1 MKSICHTLS
10 TTQNLGKNTNLVGNK
25 RSHPVKNLL
34 IVDTK
39 VENSDSLAKGAT
51 EGTEV
56 FMLDPTLDGVKQIT
70 RILANWRDLESLQIV
85 SHGQEGRLQVG
96 SIELNSNNIESYSDL
111 LQQWGKSLS
120 ERGDILLLGCSIA
133 AGKSGQAF
141 LGRLSEIT
149 GADIAASDDL
159 TGSAALGG
167 DWELEFAIGQIEA
180 SIAIDRQ
187 VQQEYSGILGTLVS
201 ETFKNDTVIGPWIY
215 RGTNGALYDPTI
227 PITRQMVPGIT
238 GGTISGVIPALGGD
252 TPGNGV
258 LRLTPSV
265 RRQEAF
271 VLYDKAIPATEGL
284 KVTFD
289 FFAYNTV
296 AAEDGTLFGADGIS
310 FFLVDGTATPT
321 KAGGFGGSL
330 GYAQNTSST
339 PVSAGIS
346 GGYLGVGL
354 DEFGNFSN
362 PTAGRVGG
370 TGFSPDSVG
379 IRGSEKNS
387 YQFLTNA
394 SIAIGIDNKDTTIRS
409 AAKRSVQITLF
420 PVRSATPNRLTVGFD
435 LNGNGVFEPGETV
448 IDIPDLKAVNGEVPS
463 TLKFGFAAATGGN
476 TNIHEL
482 NNVIVESINELTLT
496 ADLSVVKTG
505 PVSAKAGET
514 VTYTIAT
521 VNKGPYAAEGVTI
534 TDSIIPG
541 LTGVTASDGG
551 IYDAVTG
558 IVTFPTVAIDNG
570 ATITRTVGIVVPG
583 TLSAISNTARSSAV
597 TMDPDLS
604 NNNGTD
610 SKAKVSTTIG
620 AVADLVTTKSGS
632 TSSRAGETVTYTIA
646 TVNKG
651 PSPAA
656 GVTITDS
663 IIPGLTGVTASDG
676 GTYDAVT
683 GIVTWKPVAIDNG
696 ATITRTVG
704 VVVPPTLSA
713 ISNTARSSAV
723 TTDPDLSNNNGTD
736 PKAKVSTT
744 IGAVADLVTTK
755 SGSTSSR
762 AGETVTYTI
771 ATVNKGPS
779 PAAGV
784 TITDSIIPGL
794 TGVTASDGG
803 TYDAVTGIV
812 TWKPVAIDN
821 GATITRTVGVVVPP
835 TLSAISNTARSSAVT
850 TDPDLSNNNGTDPK
864 AKVSTT
870 IGAVAD
876 LVTTKSG
883 STSSRAGETVTYTIA
898 TVNKGP
904 SPAAGVTITDSII
917 PGLTGVTASDGGTY
931 DAVTGIVTWKPVAI
945 DNGATITRTVG
956 VVLPAT
962 LSAISNTARSSAV
975 TTDPDLSNNN
985 GTDSKAKVSTTIGAV
1000 ADLVTTKS
1008 GSTSS
1013 QAGETVTYTIATVN
1027 KGPSPAAGVT
1037 ITDSII
1043 PGLTGVTASDGGTY
1057 DAVTGI
1063 VTWKPVAINN
1073 GATVTR
1079 TVGIVVPGT
1088 LSAISNTA
1096 RSSAVTTDPDLSNN
1110 NGTDPKAKVSTTIGA
1125 VADLVTTKSGVTSAS
1140 PGQSVTYTI
1149 TTGNIGPSDA
1159 SNVVISDSIVPG
1171 LRGVVVSNEGTY
1183 DPVSGL
1189 VNFPAIAKVSR
1200 GETITRTV
1208 SLVVPDSGSIS
1219 NVASSKSTTA
1229 DLNLSNN
1236 DGSSATAKVT
1246 TSVVAG
1252 PTIPT
1257 ADLVTTK
1264 TGLTSAT
1271 VGSSV
1276 TYTINTLNKGPDA
1289 AVGVAIADSIVPGLT
1304 TVKVSDNG
1312 TYDPVSGIVTFPAI
1326 SSLPSGEN
1334 VNRFVT
1340 LVVPGTGIKN
1350 TASSRSTTTDPNLN
1364 NNNGS
1369 EPNATVITTVIPTA
1383 PTNQSP
1389 IADKNTTIILPKNT
1403 IAIGGL
1409 GGTDPDGTVVSFTVN
1424 TLPPTNQGVLFLG
1437 NPDRGGVPVSAGQ
1450 VLTPD
1455 QISQLFFQSAGTFT
1469 GATFSYSSQDDRGS
1483 SSQAAVVSLALPKF
1497 NEPPVAVNTNTAVT
1511 PNAVVKLAGLGAKDV
1526 DDAIASYTIDTLP
1539 VNSQGI
1545 LFLGDPAKGGVAITA
1560 GQVLN
1565 PDQINQLFFQATG
1578 TFAGAS
1584 LTYSAKDSRGAL
1596 NLTPAT
1602 ASLFLPVVNQ
1612 PPVTNNSSVS
1622 LLPETTVKIPG
1633 LGGKDPDGEIVSY
1646 TVNTVLPPKEGTLFL
1661 GDPTQGGVA
1670 IASNQV
1676 LTPSQITEVFVQ
1688 SSSSFTGAVV
1698 TYTAK
1703 DNTGDI
1709 SPTVGIVSTTLPQI
1723 TPTPAPVP
1731 APTPTPTPAPAP
1743 VPEPVPI
1750 TTPTPVPEPVP
1761 ITTPTPAPEPAPI
1774 TTPTP
1779 APITT
1784 PTPAPITTPTP
1795 TPIST
1800 PTPAPT
1806 PTSTSTIMVAPVS
1819 EPDTG
1824 CGCQPLPVLPG
1835 ITFSQAQPAPILNF
1849 DSNAAESIDINNTV
1863 LGTAGNDYLTGS
1875 DANEMFVAALGD
1887 DTVLGEGGSDIVFGD
1902 RQQDFIA
1909 AGWGND
1915 IVYAGKESDIVF
1927 GGKNAD
1933 RIFGDRSSDTLYGD
1947 RGPDT
1952 IVGDN
1957 GNSVDLTGNDGD
1969 LIFGGEGADAIAG
1982 NQGKDTV
1989 YGGKGADI
1997 VYGGME
2003 NDVIWGDRGAD
2014 TLLGDNGDD
2023 SLFGGVLNALAKDSE
2038 GRDWLFGGDGNDLL
2052 NGQDND
2058 DTLLGGGGRDLV
2070 FGGKGG
2076 DRIFGEG
2083 DSDTLYGGLGSDTI
2097 LGDYGKAVDSTIT
2110 TSEGDLIFGN
2120 DNDDIIGG
2128 GSGNDTLLAG
2138 KGNDLVYGGKDA
2150 DIIWGELGADTLVG
2164 DDGDDSL
2171 YGGLQ
2176 NPLVSDVDGRDLLFG
2191 GDGNDF
2197 LDGGDSSDSLDGGFG
2212 NDFVRG
2218 GNDDDLVDGNA
2229 GDDLIYGDNGSDIL
2243 CGDDGN
2249 DTIFGDGGDN
2259 GKSVGAIGQ
2268 QDCINGGSGDDLLY
2282 GNEGQDTLNGDGG
2295 NDTLYGGKDNDILNG
2310 GAGDDW
2316 LRGDGGDDTLIGGV
2330 GGDRFMLSANS
2341 GIDTVLNFEVGI
2353 DKFALTGGLSF
2364 SQLQVA
2370 QTGNEFLLQLA
2381 GTNQVLAKVIGANS
2395 LITAAD
2401 FLAV

>member
-1 MKSICHTLS
+1 MKSIYPTLS
-10 TTQNLGKNTNLVGNK
+10 TTKNLGKNTNLVGNK

-34 IVDTK
+34 IVDRR

-56 FMLDPTLDGVKQIT
+56 FMLDPHLDGVKQIT

-96 SIELNSNNIESYSDL
+96 SMELNSNNIESYSHL

-120 ERGDILLLGCSIA
+120 EKGDILLLGCSIA

-201 ETFKNDTVIGPWIY
+201 ETFKNDTIIGPWIY

-258 LRLTPSV
+258 LRLTPSI

-289 FFAYNTV
+289 FFAYGTV
-296 AAEDGTLFGADGIS
+296 AAENGTLFGADGIS

-330 GYAQNTSST
+330 GYAQNISST
-339 PVSAGIS
+339 PVSTGIS

-420 PVRSATPNRLTVGFD
+420 PVRSATPNRLSVAFD
-435 LNGNGVFEPGETV
+435 LNGDGVFDAGETV
-448 IDIPDLKAVNGEVPS
+448 IDIPDLKAINGEVPS

-514 VTYTIAT
+514 VSYTIAT
-521 VNKGPYAAEGVTI
+521 ANKGPSPAAGVTI

-551 IYDAVTG
+551 TYDAVTG
-558 IVTFPTVAIDNG
+558 IVTWKPVAIDNG
-570 ATITRTVGIVVPG
+570 ATVTRTVGIVVPG

-597 TMDPDLS
+597 TTDPDLS

-610 SKAKVSTTIG
+610 PKAKVSTTIG
-620 AVADLVTTKSGS
+620 AVADLVTTKTGS
-632 TSSRAGETVTYTIA
+632 TSSQAGETVTYTIA
-646 TVNKG
+646 TANKG

-723 TTDPDLSNNNGTD
+723 TMDPDLSNNNGTD

-755 SGSTSSR
+755 SGSTSSQ

-771 ATVNKGPS
+771 ATANKGPS

-821 GATITRTVGVVVPP
+821 GATI
-835 TLSAISNTARSSAVT
+835 
-850 TDPDLSNNNGTDPK
+850 
-864 AKVSTT
+864 
-870 IGAVAD
+870 
-876 LVTTKSG
+876 
-883 STSSRAGETVTYTIA
+883 
-898 TVNKGP
+898 
-904 SPAAGVTITDSII
+904 
-917 PGLTGVTASDGGTY
+917 
-931 DAVTGIVTWKPVAI
+931 
-945 DNGATITRTVG
+945 
-956 VVLPAT
+956 
-962 LSAISNTARSSAV
+962 
-975 TTDPDLSNNN
+975 
-985 GTDSKAKVSTTIGAV
+985 
-1000 ADLVTTKS
+1000 
-1008 GSTSS
+1008 
-1013 QAGETVTYTIATVN
+1013 
-1027 KGPSPAAGVT
+1027 
-1037 ITDSII
+1037 
-1043 PGLTGVTASDGGTY
+1043 
-1057 DAVTGI
+1057 
-1063 VTWKPVAINN
+1063 
-1073 GATVTR
+1073 TR

-1276 TYTINTLNKGPDA
+1276 TYTINTSNKGPDA

-1304 TVKVSDNG
+1304 GVKVSDNG

-1340 LVVPGTGIKN
+1340 LVVPETGIKN

-1369 EPNATVITTVIPTA
+1369 EPNATVITTLTPTA

-1424 TLPPTNQGVLFLG
+1424 TLPPSNQGVLFLG

-1469 GATFSYSSQDDRGS
+1469 GASFSYSSNDDRGS
-1483 SSQAAVVSLALPKF
+1483 SSEAAVVSLALPKF

-1526 DDAIASYTIDTLP
+1526 DDTIASYTIDTLP
-1539 VNSQGI
+1539 LNSQGI
-1545 LFLGDPAKGGVAITA
+1545 LFLGDPAQGGVAITA

-1584 LTYSAKDSRGAL
+1584 LTYSAKDSRGAIG
-1596 NLTPAT
+1596 LTSAT

-1622 LLPETTVKIPG
+1622 LLPETTVKVPG

-1670 IASNQV
+1670 IASSQV

-1688 SSSSFTGAVV
+1688 SSSGFTGAVV

-1731 APTPTPTPAPAP
+1731 APTPTATPAPAP
-1743 VPEPVPI
+1743 VPAPVPI
-1750 TTPTPVPEPVP
+1750 TTPTPVSEPVP

-1784 PTPAPITTPTP
+1784 PTPAPVPITTPTP
-1795 TPIST
+1795 APVPT

-1835 ITFSQAQPAPILNF
+1835 ITFTQPQPAPILNF

-1875 DANEMFVAALGD
+1875 DANEMFVAVLGD

-1902 RQQDFIA
+1902 REQDFIA

-1957 GNSVDLTGNDGD
+1957 GNSLDLTENDGD

-1997 VYGGME
+1997 AYGGIE

-2023 SLFGGVLNALAKDSE
+2023 SLFGGVLNALAKDSQ
-2038 GRDWLFGGDGNDLL
+2038 GQDWLFGGDGNDLL

-2058 DTLLGGGGRDLV
+2058 DTLLGGNGRDLV

-2083 DSDTLYGGLGSDTI
+2083 DADTLYGGLGSDTI
-2097 LGDYGKAVDSTIT
+2097 LGDYGKAVDSTIA

-2282 GNEGQDTLNGDGG
+2282 GNEGQDILNGDDG
-2295 NDTLYGGKDNDILNG
+2295 NDTLYGGKDSDILNG

-2316 LRGDGGDDTLIGGV
+2316 LCGDGGDDTLIGGV

-2341 GIDTVLNFEVGI
+2341 GIDTVLNFEVGV

-2370 QTGNEFLLQLA
+2370 QTGNEFLLQLS

-2401 FLAV
+2401 FLSV

>member
-1 MKSICHTLS
+1 MKSICRTLS

-56 FMLDPTLDGVKQIT
+56 FMLDPHLDGVKQIT

-201 ETFKNDTVIGPWIY
+201 ETFKNHTVIGPWIY
-215 RGTNGALYDPTI
+215 RGTNGTLYDPTI

-521 VNKGPYAAEGVTI
+521 VNKGPYAAAGVTI

-551 IYDAVTG
+551 TYDAVTG
-558 IVTFPTVAIDNG
+558 IVTWKPVAIDNG
-570 ATITRTVGIVVPG
+570 ATITRTVGVVLPA

-597 TMDPDLS
+597 TTDPDLS

-610 SKAKVSTTIG
+610 PKAKVSTTIG
-620 AVADLVTTKSGS
+620 AVADLITTKSGS

-821 GATITRTVGVVVPP
+821 GATITRTVGVVVPG

-850 TDPDLSNNNGTDPK
+850 MDPDLSNNNGTDSK

-956 VVLPAT
+956 
-962 LSAISNTARSSAV
+962 
-975 TTDPDLSNNN
+975 
-985 GTDSKAKVSTTIGAV
+985 
-1000 ADLVTTKS
+1000 
-1008 GSTSS
+1008 
-1013 QAGETVTYTIATVN
+1013 
-1027 KGPSPAAGVT
+1027 
-1037 ITDSII
+1037 
-1043 PGLTGVTASDGGTY
+1043 
-1057 DAVTGI
+1057 
-1063 VTWKPVAINN
+1063 
-1073 GATVTR
+1073 
-1079 TVGIVVPGT
+1079 IVVPPT

-1304 TVKVSDNG
+1304 GVKVSDEG

-1795 TPIST
+1795 APVPIT
-1800 PTPAPT
+1800 TPAPT

-2058 DTLLGGGGRDLV
+2058 DTLVGGNGRDLV

-2341 GIDTVLNFEVGI
+2341 GIDTVLNFEVGV

>member
-1 MKSICHTLS
+1 MKSIYTTLS

-56 FMLDPTLDGVKQIT
+56 FMLDPHLDGVKQIT

-167 DWELEFAIGQIEA
+167 DWELEFAIGNIEA

-215 RGTNGALYDPTI
+215 RGTNGTLYDPTI

-521 VNKGPYAAEGVTI
+521 ANKGPYPAE
-534 TDSIIPG
+534 
-541 LTGVTASDGG
+541 
-551 IYDAVTG
+551 
-558 IVTFPTVAIDNG
+558 
-570 ATITRTVGIVVPG
+570 
-583 TLSAISNTARSSAV
+583 
-597 TMDPDLS
+597 
-604 NNNGTD
+604 
-610 SKAKVSTTIG
+610 
-620 AVADLVTTKSGS
+620 
-632 TSSRAGETVTYTIA
+632 
-646 TVNKG
+646 
-651 PSPAA
+651 

-696 ATITRTVG
+696 ATVTRTVG
-704 VVVPPTLSA
+704 VVVPATLSA

-762 AGETVTYTI
+762 AGETVSYTIATVNKGPSPAAGVTITDSIIPGLTGVTASDGGTYDAVTGIVTFPTVAIDNGATITRTVGIVVPGTLSAISNTARSSAVTTDPDLSNNNGTDPKAKVSTTIGAVADLVTTKTGSTSSRAGETVTYTI

-812 TWKPVAIDN
+812 TFPTVAIDN
-821 GATITRTVGVVVPP
+821 GATITRTVGIVVPG

-876 LVTTKSG
+876 LVTTKTG
-883 STSSRAGETVTYTIA
+883 STSSRAGETVSYTIA
-898 TVNKGP
+898 TANKGP

-956 VVLPAT
+956 VVLPA
-962 LSAISNTARSSAV
+962 
-975 TTDPDLSNNN
+975 
-985 GTDSKAKVSTTIGAV
+985 
-1000 ADLVTTKS
+1000 
-1008 GSTSS
+1008 
-1013 QAGETVTYTIATVN
+1013 
-1027 KGPSPAAGVT
+1027 
-1037 ITDSII
+1037 
-1043 PGLTGVTASDGGTY
+1043 
-1057 DAVTGI
+1057 
-1063 VTWKPVAINN
+1063 
-1073 GATVTR
+1073 
-1079 TVGIVVPGT
+1079 T

-1171 LRGVVVSNEGTY
+1171 LRGVVVSNEGNY

-1246 TSVVAG
+1246 TSVVAS
-1252 PTIPT
+1252 PTTTT

-1304 TVKVSDNG
+1304 GVKVSDSG

-1369 EPNATVITTVIPTA
+1369 EANATVITTLTPTA

-1409 GGTDPDGTVVSFTVN
+1409 GGSDPDGTVVSFTVN

-1450 VLTPD
+1450 VLTPA

-1469 GATFSYSSQDDRGS
+1469 GASFSYSSQDDGGS
-1483 SSQAAVVSLALPKF
+1483 SSQAAVVSLALPQF
-1497 NEPPVAVNTNTAVT
+1497 NEPPVAANTNTAVT

-1539 VNSQGI
+1539 LNSQGI
-1545 LFLGDPAKGGVAITA
+1545 LFLGDPAQGGVAITA

-1709 SPTVGIVSTTLPQI
+1709 SPTVGIVSTTLPKI

-1731 APTPTPTPAPAP
+1731 APTPTPTPASAP

-1750 TTPTPVPEPVP
+1750 TTPTPAPEPAP

-1795 TPIST
+1795 APVPT

-1835 ITFSQAQPAPILNF
+1835 ITFTQAQPAPILNF

-1863 LGTAGNDYLTGS
+1863 FGTAGNDYLTGS
-1875 DANEMFVAALGD
+1875 DANEMFVAVLGD

-1902 RQQDFIA
+1902 REQDFIA

-1997 VYGGME
+1997 AYGGIE

-2076 DRIFGEG
+2076 DRIFGEA
-2083 DSDTLYGGLGSDTI
+2083 DSDTLYGGIGSDTI
-2097 LGDYGKAVDSTIT
+2097 LGDYGKAVDSTIA

-2259 GKSVGAIGQ
+2259 GESVSAIGQ

-2282 GNEGQDTLNGDGG
+2282 GNEGKDILNGDEG

-2341 GIDTVLNFEVGI
+2341 GIDTVLNFEVGV

>member
-1 MKSICHTLS
+1 
-10 TTQNLGKNTNLVGNK
+10 
-25 RSHPVKNLL
+25 
-34 IVDTK
+34 
-39 VENSDSLAKGAT
+39 
-51 EGTEV
+51 
-56 FMLDPTLDGVKQIT
+56 
-70 RILANWRDLESLQIV
+70 
-85 SHGQEGRLQVG
+85 
-96 SIELNSNNIESYSDL
+96 
-111 LQQWGKSLS
+111 
-120 ERGDILLLGCSIA
+120 
-133 AGKSGQAF
+133 
-141 LGRLSEIT
+141 
-149 GADIAASDDL
+149 
-159 TGSAALGG
+159 
-167 DWELEFAIGQIEA
+167 
-180 SIAIDRQ
+180 
-187 VQQEYSGILGTLVS
+187 
-201 ETFKNDTVIGPWIY
+201 
-215 RGTNGALYDPTI
+215 
-227 PITRQMVPGIT
+227 
-238 GGTISGVIPALGGD
+238 
-252 TPGNGV
+252 
-258 LRLTPSV
+258 
-265 RRQEAF
+265 
-271 VLYDKAIPATEGL
+271 
-284 KVTFD
+284 
-289 FFAYNTV
+289 
-296 AAEDGTLFGADGIS
+296 
-310 FFLVDGTATPT
+310 
-321 KAGGFGGSL
+321 
-330 GYAQNTSST
+330 
-339 PVSAGIS
+339 
-346 GGYLGVGL
+346 
-354 DEFGNFSN
+354 
-362 PTAGRVGG
+362 
-370 TGFSPDSVG
+370 
-379 IRGSEKNS
+379 
-387 YQFLTNA
+387 
-394 SIAIGIDNKDTTIRS
+394 
-409 AAKRSVQITLF
+409 
-420 PVRSATPNRLTVGFD
+420 
-435 LNGNGVFEPGETV
+435 
-448 IDIPDLKAVNGEVPS
+448 
-463 TLKFGFAAATGGN
+463 
-476 TNIHEL
+476 
-482 NNVIVESINELTLT
+482 
-496 ADLSVVKTG
+496 
-505 PVSAKAGET
+505 
-514 VTYTIAT
+514 
-521 VNKGPYAAEGVTI
+521 
-534 TDSIIPG
+534 
-541 LTGVTASDGG
+541 
-551 IYDAVTG
+551 
-558 IVTFPTVAIDNG
+558 
-570 ATITRTVGIVVPG
+570 
-583 TLSAISNTARSSAV
+583 
-597 TMDPDLS
+597 
-604 NNNGTD
+604 
-610 SKAKVSTTIG
+610 
-620 AVADLVTTKSGS
+620 
-632 TSSRAGETVTYTIA
+632 IA

-676 GTYDAVT
+676 G
-683 GIVTWKPVAIDNG
+683 I
-696 ATITRTVG
+696 
-704 VVVPPTLSA
+704 
-713 ISNTARSSAV
+713 
-723 TTDPDLSNNNGTD
+723 
-736 PKAKVSTT
+736 
-744 IGAVADLVTTK
+744 
-755 SGSTSSR
+755 
-762 AGETVTYTI
+762 
-771 ATVNKGPS
+771 
-779 PAAGV
+779 
-784 TITDSIIPGL
+784 
-794 TGVTASDGG
+794 
-803 TYDAVTGIV
+803 
-812 TWKPVAIDN
+812 
-821 GATITRTVGVVVPP
+821 
-835 TLSAISNTARSSAVT
+835 
-850 TDPDLSNNNGTDPK
+850 
-864 AKVSTT
+864 
-870 IGAVAD
+870 
-876 LVTTKSG
+876 
-883 STSSRAGETVTYTIA
+883 
-898 TVNKGP
+898 
-904 SPAAGVTITDSII
+904 
-917 PGLTGVTASDGGTY
+917 Y

-956 VVLPAT
+956 VVLPA
-962 LSAISNTARSSAV
+962 
-975 TTDPDLSNNN
+975 
-985 GTDSKAKVSTTIGAV
+985 
-1000 ADLVTTKS
+1000 
-1008 GSTSS
+1008 
-1013 QAGETVTYTIATVN
+1013 
-1027 KGPSPAAGVT
+1027 
-1037 ITDSII
+1037 
-1043 PGLTGVTASDGGTY
+1043 
-1057 DAVTGI
+1057 
-1063 VTWKPVAINN
+1063 
-1073 GATVTR
+1073 
-1079 TVGIVVPGT
+1079 T

-1183 DPVSGL
+1183 DPVSGV

-1219 NVASSKSTTA
+1219 NVARSKSTTA

-1246 TSVVAG
+1246 TSVVAS

-1304 TVKVSDNG
+1304 GVKVSDNG

-1409 GGTDPDGTVVSFTVN
+1409 GGRDPDGTVVSFTVN
-1424 TLPPTNQGVLFLG
+1424 TLPPSNQGVLFLG
-1437 NPDRGGVPVSAGQ
+1437 NPDRGGVPVKAGQ

-1469 GATFSYSSQDDRGS
+1469 GATFSYSSQDNGGS
-1483 SSQAAVVSLALPKF
+1483 SSEAAVVSLALPKF
-1497 NEPPVAVNTNTAVT
+1497 NEPPVAANTNTAVT
-1511 PNAVVKLAGLGAKDV
+1511 PNAVVKLAGQGAKDV

-1539 VNSQGI
+1539 LNSQGI
-1545 LFLGDPAKGGVAITA
+1545 LFLGDPAQGGVAITA

-1565 PDQINQLFFQATG
+1565 PEQINQLFFQATG

-1584 LTYSAKDSRGAL
+1584 LTYSAKDSRGAIG
-1596 NLTPAT
+1596 LTPAT

-1622 LLPETTVKIPG
+1622 LLPETTVKAPG

-1646 TVNTVLPPKEGTLFL
+1646 TINTVLPPKEGTLFL

-1709 SPTVGIVSTTLPQI
+1709 SPTVGIVSTTLPHI

-1743 VPEPVPI
+1743 VPEPVPITTPTPAPEPVPI

-1795 TPIST
+1795 APVPT

-1835 ITFSQAQPAPILNF
+1835 ITFRQAQPAPILNF

-1863 LGTAGNDYLTGS
+1863 FGTAVNDYLTGS

-1902 RQQDFIA
+1902 REEDFIA

-1915 IVYAGKESDIVF
+1915 IVYAGKARDLVF

-1933 RIFGDRSSDTLYGD
+1933 RIFGDRNSDTLYGD

-1997 VYGGME
+1997 AYGGIE

-2058 DTLLGGGGRDLV
+2058 DTLLGGNGRDLV

-2076 DRIFGEG
+2076 DRIFGEA
-2083 DSDTLYGGLGSDTI
+2083 DSDTLYGGIGSDTI
-2097 LGDYGKAVDSTIT
+2097 LGDYGKAIDSTIA
-2110 TSEGDLIFGN
+2110 TSQGDLIFGN

-2191 GDGNDF
+2191 SDGNDF

-2282 GNEGQDTLNGDGG
+2282 GNEGQDILNGDDG

-2330 GGDRFMLSANS
+2330 GSDRFMLSANS
-2341 GIDTVLNFEVGI
+2341 GIDTVLNFEVGV

-2370 QTGNEFLLQLA
+2370 QTGNEFLLQLS

>member
-1 MKSICHTLS
+1 MKSICRTLS

-167 DWELEFAIGQIEA
+167 DWELEFAIGNIEA

-420 PVRSATPNRLTVGFD
+420 PVRSATPNRLSVAFD

-521 VNKGPYAAEGVTI
+521 ANKGPYAAEGVTI

-551 IYDAVTG
+551 TYDAVTG
-558 IVTFPTVAIDNG
+558 IVTWKPVAIDNG
-570 ATITRTVGIVVPG
+570 ATITRTVGVVLPATLSAISNTARSSAVTTDPDLSNNNGTDSKAKVSTTIGAVADLVTTKSGSTSSRAGETVTYTIATVNKGPSPAAGVTITDSIIPGLTGVTASDGGTYDAVTGIVTWKPVAIDNGATVTRTVGIVLPG

-696 ATITRTVG
+696 ATVTRTVG
-704 VVVPPTLSA
+704 IVLPGTLSA

-723 TTDPDLSNNNGTD
+723 TMDPDLSNNNGTD
-736 PKAKVSTT
+736 SKAKVSTT

-771 ATVNKGPS
+771 AT
-779 PAAGV
+779 A
-784 TITDSIIPGL
+784 
-794 TGVTASDGG
+794 
-803 TYDAVTGIV
+803 
-812 TWKPVAIDN
+812 
-821 GATITRTVGVVVPP
+821 
-835 TLSAISNTARSSAVT
+835 
-850 TDPDLSNNNGTDPK
+850 
-864 AKVSTT
+864 
-870 IGAVAD
+870 
-876 LVTTKSG
+876 
-883 STSSRAGETVTYTIA
+883 
-898 TVNKGP
+898 NKGP

-956 VVLPAT
+956 VVLPA
-962 LSAISNTARSSAV
+962 
-975 TTDPDLSNNN
+975 
-985 GTDSKAKVSTTIGAV
+985 
-1000 ADLVTTKS
+1000 
-1008 GSTSS
+1008 
-1013 QAGETVTYTIATVN
+1013 
-1027 KGPSPAAGVT
+1027 
-1037 ITDSII
+1037 
-1043 PGLTGVTASDGGTY
+1043 
-1057 DAVTGI
+1057 
-1063 VTWKPVAINN
+1063 
-1073 GATVTR
+1073 
-1079 TVGIVVPGT
+1079 T

-1304 TVKVSDNG
+1304 GVKVSDEG

-1369 EPNATVITTVIPTA
+1369 EPNATVITTLTPTA

-1483 SSQAAVVSLALPKF
+1483 SSQAAVVSLALPQF
-1497 NEPPVAVNTNTAVT
+1497 NEPPVAANTNTAVT

-1539 VNSQGI
+1539 LNSQGI
-1545 LFLGDPAKGGVAITA
+1545 LFLGDPAQGGVAITA

-1622 LLPETTVKIPG
+1622 LLPETTVKVPG

-1688 SSSSFTGAVV
+1688 SSSGFTGAVV

-1761 ITTPTPAPEPAPI
+1761 ITTPTPVPESVPI

-1795 TPIST
+1795 APVPT

-1835 ITFSQAQPAPILNF
+1835 ITFRQAQPAPILNF

-1863 LGTAGNDYLTGS
+1863 FGTAGNDYLTGS

-1902 RQQDFIA
+1902 REQDFIA

-1997 VYGGME
+1997 AYGGME

-2058 DTLLGGGGRDLV
+2058 DTLVGGNGRDLV

-2076 DRIFGEG
+2076 DRIFGEA

-2341 GIDTVLNFEVGI
+2341 GIDTVLNFEVGV